1 MSFLFLKNT
10 EKNNPPK
17 EEKKDMFQKIAL
29 SKSKRGKT
37 FHFNKLNPEKQDN
50 GIGTLKNSKIEITEF
65 SQNLL
70 KISKYNYF
78 YLLDIKKY
86 GINEIMM
93 LLDLQKI
100 TKIQEIFVEYPEG
113 IEKIIFIKRLKKLIE
128 VDNMD
133 LPNLIYG
140 LYKFFCEI
148 DFNGDGHMQ
157 WEEFTQFIIDTVEG
171 DSEAKNVNDKE
182 NKKIYNEKIMMKY
195 KRYQLCKYL
204 KDSHLYKNEIN
215 CAVFIPRTD
224 LIVMNEYGSRF
235 LKLYNPFSGKRS
247 KFLDIEEY
255 LNPNSNKK
263 KESKNKMKTKLNN
276 SLIISNNEKQQEKN
290 SIYRVLFI
298 TRYQSLIA
306 ICLSDKRIIFL
317 NFETDNGIE
326 LLYEITLPILEKRIW
341 FLKYHNIWVTSGSKL
356 PDFDFFTL
364 NELDIELQ
372 NDGQKYEFLYNEGHP
387 YRMHYT
393 TKSSFHLSEI
403 LDCIEIMKPLLVLT
417 ACMDGKIRLISIETQ
432 NVLKIWNYH
441 KLGVRQL
448 DYNPYLDGG
457 YILSVGFEYFINL
470 YNLEYSL
477 EDAYKGKLE
486 GSFSSIVSCQFISDS
501 YMAISVD
508 EEGNIRI
515 WNIKTKICV
524 QLIPQIMKKCKINNL
539 LIIPKYNKFIIY
551 GNRIIYYESQYKT
564 LNNKEEN
571 NKEDNYPIKV
581 LYNYYYQNFYIAT
594 FRDIRVYTNKGK
606 LIKIFKKLNP
616 ENFDPDVKIK
626 DFIFENN
633 YRKIYVGFSN
643 GAILQFNAG
652 NGSLIKSV
660 NENINGKEKG
670 DEYTH
675 NKDIS
680 GLYFYSRPNDEN
692 LLISTSFDSLINVSY
707 EKNPEKSEQIKTIKG
722 AHSNN
727 NKFYE
732 IICMDFSEYLNVFA
746 TSGSDGL
753 ILLWDFEMSKI
764 IDILLINNN
773 ISFKLM
779 TNYLKFLDPF
789 PVLAAAISDGTFYLF
804 EIYKKPYKSK
814 CILRSRNYYKISS
827 KIDICNI
834 ECINI
839 FFGNLPSLKKDID
852 IICLKKYFDKDSPFV
867 KKINNFKNEKDNK
880 EVKKQENSNIKEKN
894 GNGIENNIN
903 EAKENLDI
911 VPDIFNDEIID
922 EDLNRYDNQ
931 EELVDNSEIKLKY
944 YIIIGDTNGFLKII
958 DIYPLFLKLKL
969 NPIEKQEIKS
979 TLNLYK
985 KEEINSSITVRYLL
999 GRIQDSNLVLPSY
1012 LNMYYNNLIIFEK
1025 KIHHEKITSIEIIKE
1040 PLSLVTCSK
1049 DNFLKIFNFKC
1060 DCIGIIN
1067 ILPKMSKYNIE
1078 NIKWNFKVDER
1089 KILEKEIKE
1098 VIEIFEKI
1106 GVEPIMIG
1114 SDLDEEIKRK
1124 TREEYNEKN
1133 IEKKI
1138 IKKKKEIKKRFKP
1151 IVKIKEEKNTEES
1164 EEESEK
1170 ENEYMVA
1177 ERYFVKSSQNQ
1188 IEKTLNGTDNNNGI
1202 VEITNQLIDIT
1213 LEKEKIK
1220 EKEKKEFIIKNEKN
1234 FSENDELNAT
1244 YSSKKKDNSISK
1256 KNIKKIFSLND
1267 IKRIKEI
1274 RDENKSNILQIKNKS
1289 KFHTNTDLININKS
1303 RIDNILSI
1311 KNIFLNNDSL
1321 NQEKKDALTPR
1332 NSDITK
1338 IKFPAFSPNK
1348 KSSMLSDKNIKKKE
1362 EYKKIKKIEIKKQ
1375 KKINI
1380 PQLKKRKIEYN
1391 LGNDLLT
1398 TRLFKK
1404 DSKNELDQNNSRC
1417 FSFEKTMNKF
1427 NNKILPNLYN
1437 KIIFKK
1443 GETEKLLNYQFY
1455 NSAYKAC
1462 CEPTKQDG
1470 INNIPIKTNYR
1481 NNWKLVKQYAHNA
1494 KGKYKNNM
1502 KENKQKISE
1511 KIISYL
1517 NTNYKT
1523 SLPTEQKN

>member
-1 MSFLFLKNT
+1 MSFLFSKNT
-10 EKNNPPK
+10 EKNDSQK
-17 EEKKDMFQKIAL
+17 EEKKDLMKIIPL
-29 SKSKRGKT
+29 SKSKRAKT
-37 FHFNKLNPEKQDN
+37 IYFNKFNQDKKDIALGN
-50 GIGTLKNSKIEITEF
+50 INNSKIEITEY
-65 SQNLL
+65 SQNIL
-70 KISKYNYF
+70 KIKKYNYF
-78 YLLDIKKY
+78 YLLDRKKY
-86 GINEIMM
+86 DINVIMM
-93 LLDLQKI
+93 LLDLHKI
-100 TKIQEIFVEYPEG
+100 NKIQEIFVEYPKG
-113 IEKIIFIKRLKKLIE
+113 IEKIIFIKRLKKLID
-128 VDNMD
+128 VDNTD

-171 DSEAKNVNDKE
+171 DSEAKNVNEEE
-182 NKKIYNEKIMMKY
+182 NKKIYNEKIMLKY

-215 CAVFIPRTD
+215 SAVFIPSSD
-224 LIVMNEYGSRF
+224 LILMNEYGSRF
-235 LKLYNPFSGKRS
+235 IKLYNPFSGKS
-247 KFLDIEEY
+247 AKYLDIEEY

-263 KESKNKMKTKLNN
+263 KESKNKKKSKLNN
-276 SLIISNNEKQQEKN
+276 SLIISNNEKQPEKN
-290 SIYRVLFI
+290 SYYRVLFI

-317 NFETDNGIE
+317 NFEADNGIE
-326 LLYEITLPILEKRIW
+326 LLFEITLPILEKRIW
-341 FLKYHNIWVTSGSKL
+341 FLKNHNIWVTSGSKL

-372 NDGQKYEFLYNEGHP
+372 YDGQKYEFLYNEGHP
-387 YRMHYT
+387 YRTHYT
-393 TKSSFHLSEI
+393 TKSSLHLSEI
-403 LDCIEIMKPLLVLT
+403 LDCIEISKPLLVLT
-417 ACMDGKIRLISIETQ
+417 ACLDGKIRLISIETQ
-432 NVLKIWNYH
+432 NVLKVWNYH

-448 DYNPYLDGG
+448 NYNSYLDGG
-457 YILSVGFEYFINL
+457 YILSVGFEYFINI
-470 YNLEYSL
+470 YNLKYSL

-486 GSFSSIVSCQFISDS
+486 GSFSSIVSCQFINNT

-564 LNNKEEN
+564 LNSKEEN
-571 NKEDNYPIKV
+571 SVEDNYPIKV

-594 FRDIRVYTNKGK
+594 YRDIRIYDNQGK

-626 DFIFENN
+626 NFVFENN
-633 YRKIYVGFSN
+633 YRKIYLGFSN

-660 NENINGKEKG
+660 NENINTKEKTV
-670 DEYTH
+670 EYTH

-692 LLISTSFDSLINVSY
+692 LLISTAFDSLINVSY
-707 EKNPEKSEQIKTIKG
+707 EKNPEKSEQMKTIRG
-722 AHSNN
+722 GHSFD
-727 NKFYE
+727 NKNYE
-732 IICMDFSEYLNVFA
+732 IICMDFSEYLNIFA
-746 TSGSDGL
+746 TCGSDGL
-753 ILLWDFEMSKI
+753 IILWDFEMSKI
-764 IDILLINNN
+764 IDILLVNNN
-773 ISFKLM
+773 ISYKLI

-789 PVLAAAISDGTFYLF
+789 PVLAAAVSDGTFYLF
-804 EIYKKPYKSK
+804 EIYKKPFKSK
-814 CILRSRNYYKISS
+814 CILRTRNYYKISS

-839 FFGNLPSLKKDID
+839 LFGNLPSLKID
-852 IICLKKYFDKDSPFV
+852 TVFLKKYFDKDSPFA
-867 KKINNFKNEKDNK
+867 KRINNLKNEKDDK
-880 EVKKQENSNIKEKN
+880 EIIEQKNDEIKEKI
-894 GNGIENNIN
+894 GNDNKNNN
-903 EAKENLDI
+903 VDEPKENLDI
-911 VPDIFNDEIID
+911 VPNIFNDEIID
-922 EDLNRYDNQ
+922 ENLNININQ
-931 EELVDNSEIKLKY
+931 EEEAIDNSEIQLKY
-944 YIIIGDTNGFLKII
+944 YIIIGDENGFLKII
-958 DIYPLFLKLKL
+958 NIYPLFKKLEL

-985 KEEINSSITVRYLL
+985 KEEINSSATVRYLL
-999 GRIQDSNLVLPSY
+999 GRMQDFNIIFPKY
-1012 LNMYYNNLIIFEK
+1012 INMYYNNMIIFEK
-1025 KIHHEKITSIEIIKE
+1025 KIHYEKITSIEIIKE
-1040 PLSLVTCSK
+1040 PLSFVTCSK
-1049 DNFLKIFNFKC
+1049 DNFLKIFNFEC
-1060 DCIGIIN
+1060 ECIGVIN
-1067 ILPKMSKYNIE
+1067 ILPKMSKYKIE
-1078 NIKWNFKVDER
+1078 NIPWNFEIDEK

-1098 VIEIFEKI
+1098 VIDIFEKI

-1124 TREEYNEKN
+1124 TREEENNEKN
-1133 IEKKI
+1133 KPKKLV
-1138 IKKKKEIKKRFKP
+1138 KKKKEIKKRFKP
-1151 IVKIKEEKNTEES
+1151 IVKINEEKNSEES

-1188 IEKTLNGTDNNNGI
+1188 IEKTLNGTDKNHGI

-1213 LEKEKIK
+1213 LEKEKVK
-1220 EKEKKEFIIKNEKN
+1220 EKEKIELINKNKKD
-1234 FSENDELNAT
+1234 FSENNELNPV
-1244 YSSKKKDNSISK
+1244 YSLKNKDIFTSKKV
-1256 KNIKKIFSLND
+1256 IKKIFSLND
-1267 IKRIKEI
+1267 IKKIKET
-1274 RDENKSNILQIKNKS
+1274 RDENRTNILQIKNKS
-1289 KFHTNTDLININKS
+1289 KFHTNTDLMNINKS
-1303 RIDNILSI
+1303 RIDKILSI

-1321 NQEKKDALTPR
+1321 NQDKKDALTPK
-1332 NSDITK
+1332 NSDITN

-1348 KSSMLSDKNIKKKE
+1348 KISKFSNKNIKKKE
-1362 EYKKIKKIEIKKQ
+1362 EYKKIKKVEIKKDRE
-1375 KKINI
+1375 INI
-1380 PQLKKRKIEYN
+1380 PKLKKRKIEYN

-1398 TRLFKK
+1398 MRLFKK
-1404 DSKNELDQNNSRC
+1404 DSKNESEQSNSRC

-1427 NNKILPNLYN
+1427 NNKILPNLFN

-1462 CEPTKQDG
+1462 CEPAKQDG
-1470 INNIPIKTNYR
+1470 INNIPIKTNYK
-1481 NNWKLVKQYAHNA
+1481 NNWKLVKQYVHN
-1494 KGKYKNNM
+1494 KKENNV
-1502 KENKQKISE
+1502 KENKTKISD